1 MTDIRVYGK
10 STCKTTQKAL
20 EWLKDH
26 DVEIDYVDIISS
38 PPTPEFLKKNIHSDN
53 LKTYLNSRSKIYR
66 EKSLGVKLPSKE
78 EAISMMLEDPNL
90 IKRPLIVSSNGVS
103 FGFDEDYLNE
113 LA

>member
-20 EWLKDH
+20 EWLKNH
-26 DVEIDYVDIISS
+26 KVEIDYVDIISS
-38 PPTPEFLKKNIHSDN
+38 PPSSEFLKNNIRSDN
-53 LKTYLNSRSKIYR
+53 LKTYLNSRSKMYR
-66 EKSLGVKLPSKE
+66 EKSLSVNLPSKE

-90 IKRPLIVSSNGVS
+90 IKRPVIVSSKGVS
-103 FGFDEDYLNE
+103 FGFDEDYLNK